1 MSAVADAASTLPSQ
15 AQRLSQAGVAG
26 PLFISVGSSEQ
37 LSKFLSLNPELS
49 GAPALIDDSPTFEAY
64 RAAGFNYLL
73 GDRQLEPPPDFKPPI
88 GKPSERLTTACPS
101 VR

>member
-1 MSAVADAASTLPSQ
+1 M
-15 AQRLSQAGVAG
+15 AG

-64 RAAGFNYLL
+64 RAAGFNYLP
-73 GDRQLEPPPDFKPPI
+73 GDIATSSWRRRLTFKPPRQ
-88 GKPSERLTTACPS
+88 SERLTTACPS